1 MLAHSS
7 EQRTRL
13 DDVIDDLLERMT
25 QEPFDADRYAK
36 MVGQL
41 DRLHKMREQYIPK
54 RVSPDTLALIIGN
67 IVGIVLILG
76 YERANVLTS
85 KALGFVLRLR

>member
-13 DDVIDDLLERMT
+13 DDVIDDLLERMI

-41 DRLHKMREQYIPK
+41 DRLHKMREQYVPK
-54 RVSPDTLALIIGN
+54 RVSPDTLALILGN